1 MSVLDIAHRGAS
13 FDAPENTL
21 AAFELA
27 VEQGADMIETDVHL
41 LRDGEIGIYHDD
53 AVDGSPLAELSLA
66 ELRERRPDAP
76 TLVEALDAVGEII
89 PFNLEIKRPRRA
101 RYAGLEKQVLDLVRA
116 RGLLERTLFSCFG
129 DDVLRVLRR
138 TALDELPQV
147 LSIWKGDMSLV
158 GPRALPVPEQK
169 LLEGDIPG
177 FDDRLTGIL
186 PGLTG
191 LSQIYNRTDSAPG
204 KLNRD
209 LEYRHRMSPW
219 LDVKLL
225 FLSVWRTVTVRW
237 DSRSAKP
244 KGEGTEVDSG
254 PDSPGDPAGTQE

>member
-53 AVDGSPLAELSLA
+53 AVDGSPLAELNLA

-129 DDVLRVLRR
+129 DDVLRVLR
-138 TALDELPQV
+138 ELNADARLGV
-147 LSIWKGDMSLV
+147 LVS
-158 GPRALPVPEQK
+158 PRAAASIEARASRVGAEAVHLHRKLATRENVEAAHAAGRRVHVWTVDDAAEQQRLVESGVDGIFTNRPAQLRS
-169 LLEGDIPG
+169 LLG
-177 FDDRLTGIL
+177 
-186 PGLTG
+186 
-191 LSQIYNRTDSAPG
+191 
-204 KLNRD
+204 
-209 LEYRHRMSPW
+209 
-219 LDVKLL
+219 
-225 FLSVWRTVTVRW
+225 
-237 DSRSAKP
+237 
-244 KGEGTEVDSG
+244 
-254 PDSPGDPAGTQE
+254 